1 MSTNRTERSLKIGIP
16 GCGGRVGRLL
26 LKAVIEAEDLVLAGG
41 SCRVGSAVEGVDL
54 GGLAGLAPIGRHA
67 SSDRRALFAAS
78 DVVIDFTTAET
89 LREHVEWTVAENCAL
104 VVGSSGL
111 SPEDRAAL
119 ERAGQSIP
127 IVHAPNTSI
136 GVAVLGTLVRR
147 VAGLLGTEF
156 DIEILE
162 MHHRNKKDA
171 PSGTSLH
178 LGELAAEGRQSDF
191 EELAV
196 RSREGVTGPRRDGD
210 IGFATLRGGSVVAE
224 HSVIFA
230 GPSERLVL
238 SHVAEQRDLFA
249 YGALRAARWLRG
261 RSPGVYGMEDV
272 LGLRQHP

>member
-1 MSTNRTERSLKIGIP
+1 MNTSKAKQGLKIGIP

-41 SCRVGSAVEGVDL
+41 SCRAGSAIEGRDL
-54 GGLAGLAPIGRHA
+54 GNLAGLAPVGRLA

-78 DVVIDFTTAET
+78 DVIIDFTAAET
-89 LREHVEWTVAENCAL
+89 LREHVAWALDAVCAL

-111 SPEDRAAL
+111 NADDRAAL
-119 ERAGQSIP
+119 AHAGRSIP
-127 IVHAPNTSI
+127 IVNAPNTSI

-147 VAGLLGTEF
+147 VAGLLGPEF

-171 PSGTSLH
+171 PSGTALH
-178 LGELAAEGRQSDF
+178 LGELAAKGRQDDF
-191 EELAV
+191 EALAV
-196 RSREGVTGPRRDGD
+196 RSREGVTGPRREGD

-230 GPSERLVL
+230 GPSERLIL

-249 YGALRAARWLRG
+249 HGALRAARWLQG

-272 LGLRQHP
+272 LGLG